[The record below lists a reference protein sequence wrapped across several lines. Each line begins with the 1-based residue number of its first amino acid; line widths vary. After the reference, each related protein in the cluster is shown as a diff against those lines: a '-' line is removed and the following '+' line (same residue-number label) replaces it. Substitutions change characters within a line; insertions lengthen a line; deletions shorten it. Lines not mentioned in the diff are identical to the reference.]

1 MKKFWR
7 IVSIA
12 LICGTLITP
21 QTEARGRNNNTSSS
35 NQSNQ
40 LGQRPNASNNNNAP
54 KPGGNSNNAPKPGGN
69 NNAPKPGG
77 NNNAPKPGG
86 NNNAPKPGGNN
97 NNAPKPGGNNHNAP
111 KPGGNNN
118 NAPKP
123 GGNHNNTPKPGGN
136 HNNTPKPGGN
146 HNNAPKPGG
155 NKNNPPKPGGNK
167 NGHHGS
173 INRPHCPPPAPY
185 RRPTPPP
192 PTYRPSKGA
201 PSFRA
206 IFGITL
212 GSTINISLDYL
223 YRNSYNINGYG
234 NDVIYLRNVT
244 EYGYMWPDATLYY
257 ESNRLVGSQLMY
269 STNYNSHSRYN
280 MVYNTLTNQYG
291 NPIDIQYISNG
302 MVATW
307 WGYNGQYITLE
318 YHPVYTNNGQ
328 LRYLTTLSFGM

>member
-54 KPGGNSNNAPKPGGN
+54 KPS
-69 NNAPKPGG
+69 
-77 NNNAPKPGG
+77 
-86 NNNAPKPGGNN
+86 GNN
-97 NNAPKPGGNNHNAP
+97 NNAPKPGGNNHNA
-111 KPGGNNN
+111 
-118 NAPKP
+118 
-123 GGNHNNTPKPGGN
+123 
-136 HNNTPKPGGN
+136 PKPGGN

>member
-54 KPGGNSNNAPKPGGN
+54 KPDGNNNAPKPGGNNNNAPKPGGNNNNAPKPGGNNNNAPKPGGN

-86 NNNAPKPGGNN
+86 NNNA
-97 NNAPKPGGNNHNAP
+97 
-111 KPGGNNN
+111 
-118 NAPKP
+118 
-123 GGNHNNTPKPGGN
+123 
-136 HNNTPKPGGN
+136 PKPGGN

>member
-54 KPGGNSNNAPKPGGN
+54 KPSGNNNNTPKPGGN
-69 NNAPKPGG
+69 

-97 NNAPKPGGNNHNAP
+97 NNAPKPGGNNNNAP
-111 KPGGNNN
+111 KPGGNN

-136 HNNTPKPGGN
+136 HKNAPKQGGN
-146 HNNAPKPGG
+146 HNHAPKPAG